1 MSDKQ
6 KDSSLTK
13 EGQRKVLACQLE
25 PAELAR
31 RKGSELK
38 EMRKLMINQEKYPEG
53 YAFQFPGDEPV
64 LDMLVRVIKQE
75 RKCCPFLTF
84 ELKVEK
90 DDRPI
95 WLHISGPDGTA
106 AFLKAEL
113 NLGS

>member
-6 KDSSLTK
+6 KDGSLTK
-13 EGQRKVLACQLE
+13 EGQKESLACQLE
-25 PAELAR
+25 PAEFAR

-38 EMRKLMINQEKYPEG
+38 EMRELMINQEQHPEG

-90 DDRPI
+90 EERPL
-95 WLHISGPDGTA
+95 WLRISGPPGTA
-106 AFLKAEL
+106 TFLKTEL